1 MKNKKNYTVIGSGFS
16 GLAASAI
23 IANQGHDV
31 HVYEKNDQI
40 GGRARQFSAEG
51 FKFDMG
57 PSWYWMPDVIE
68 RFYNKFGYTSSDF
81 YELVKLDPG
90 FKVIFSGNEEV
101 SIPENWDQL
110 CELFESIEKGASNQL
125 VKFMNGAKYKYDIG
139 INHLVY
145 QPGFSLLELLR
156 LDLVK
161 GLFKLDVFSS
171 FSSHVRKHFKDPK
184 LIAIM
189 EFPVLFL
196 GAMPRKTPALYSL
209 MNYAGLKM
217 GTYYPMGGFSKIP
230 QALKIIAENKGVNFH
245 LNSPVEKILVK
256 KSKVHQIQVNGE
268 DINVDGLIASA
279 DYHHIEQ
286 NLLSEPYRNYSES
299 YWNKKVFAPSSLIFY
314 LGVSKKIPKLSH
326 HNLFFDENFENHAKD
341 LYETKSWPKKPLFY
355 TCCPSKTDPSVAPDG
370 MENIFILIPVA
381 TGLEDN
387 ENLREKYFEI
397 IMSRLEKYTNT
408 KIVNNIIYKR
418 SYCISDFVSDYN
430 AYGGN
435 AYGLANT
442 LKQTAN
448 LKPKLKNNK
457 LSNLYYAGQL
467 TVPGPGVPPAI
478 ISGEV
483 AANQLLKNH

>member
-1 MKNKKNYTVIGSGFS
+1 MKNNKKYAVIGSGFS

-23 IANQGHDV
+23 ISNQGHDV

-68 RFYNKFGYTSSDF
+68 RFYNNFGYTSSDF

-286 NLLSEPYRNYSES
+286 NLLSKPYRNYSES

-326 HNLFFDENFENHAKD
+326 HNLFFDEDFENHAKD

-408 KIVNNIIYKR
+408 NIVNNIIYKR

-430 AYGGN
+430 AFGGN

>member
-145 QPGFSLLELLR
+145 QPSFSLLELLR

-381 TGLEDN
+381 TG
-387 ENLREKYFEI
+387 
-397 IMSRLEKYTNT
+397 
-408 KIVNNIIYKR
+408 
-418 SYCISDFVSDYN
+418 
-430 AYGGN
+430 
-435 AYGLANT
+435 
-442 LKQTAN
+442 
-448 LKPKLKNNK
+448 
-457 LSNLYYAGQL
+457 
-467 TVPGPGVPPAI
+467 
-478 ISGEV
+478 
-483 AANQLLKNH
+483 

>member
-341 LYETKSWPKKPLFY
+341 LYETKSWPKKPLLY

-381 TGLEDN
+381 TG
-387 ENLREKYFEI
+387 
-397 IMSRLEKYTNT
+397 
-408 KIVNNIIYKR
+408 
-418 SYCISDFVSDYN
+418 
-430 AYGGN
+430 
-435 AYGLANT
+435 
-442 LKQTAN
+442 
-448 LKPKLKNNK
+448 
-457 LSNLYYAGQL
+457 
-467 TVPGPGVPPAI
+467 
-478 ISGEV
+478 
-483 AANQLLKNH
+483 